1 MCLAGRSYCGS
12 AEARE
17 RTALCEVVRFE
28 AGLLAMSRW
37 KGEVVELVERSWPQ
51 TMKTIDTKEVAELEV

>member
-1 MCLAGRSYCGS
+1 MCLAGRSYCES

-28 AGLLAMSRW
+28 AGLLAMRRW
-37 KGEVVELVERSWPQ
+37 KGAVVELVERSWP
-51 TMKTIDTKEVAELEV
+51 